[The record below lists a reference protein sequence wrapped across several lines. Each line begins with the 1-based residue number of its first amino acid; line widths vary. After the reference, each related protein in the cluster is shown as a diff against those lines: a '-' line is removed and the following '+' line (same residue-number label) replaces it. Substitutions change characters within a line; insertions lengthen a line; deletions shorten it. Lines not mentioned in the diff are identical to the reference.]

1 MEEICSKENLPST
14 KPFCG
19 KFCIFWALLV
29 SILVFQAV
37 LVGILSTNQYESLDQ
52 GRGSGIS
59 NQVNFFI
66 SKNLDQTPD
75 DFARRCFIEL
85 LLEIEFQVVSRIVPV
100 MPWIREHV
108 DHEDH
113 LCFKDNTDKK
123 EKIKDKKG

>member
-1 MEEICSKENLPST
+1 M
-14 KPFCG
+14 
-19 KFCIFWALLV
+19 
-29 SILVFQAV
+29 
-37 LVGILSTNQYESLDQ
+37 GILSTNQYESLDQ

-100 MPWIREHV
+100 MPWIRKHV